1 MRLKRFL
8 LFFVFLEKDFVMDVT
23 SGIMGIVYQMKKKC
37 AQIDQNLME
46 ELNITQSELLFFS
59 SLDDCQG
66 ISSNE
71 LSRTMG
77 LSPSRV
83 SRVVDKLVISGY
95 LDRNI
100 DSSDRRAI
108 TLCLTEKGKEAKQ
121 KIDAER
127 QKCENQVLKVLPNEE
142 VEKFREII
150 DKIIKAI

>member
-1 MRLKRFL
+1 
-8 LFFVFLEKDFVMDVT
+8 
-23 SGIMGIVYQMKKKC
+23 MGIVYQMKKKC
-37 AQIDQNLME
+37 AHIDQKLMD
-46 ELNITQSELLFFS
+46 ELGISQSELLFFS
-59 SLDDCQG
+59 SLEECSV
-66 ISSNE
+66 ISSYE
-71 LSRTMG
+71 LARAMG

-95 LDRNI
+95 LDRAI

-108 TLCLTEKGKEAKQ
+108 TLCLTEKGKEIKN

-127 QKCENQVLKVLPNEE
+127 QLCENQVLKVLPNEE